1 MYIVLNGGGKVALA
15 LANTLIDKKHTV
27 AIVEK
32 RPEVGERLASELC
45 DKGCI
50 VILGDGC
57 DARVLDEA
65 GVARADIFVAVTGE
79 DDDNLVSCQLARLSF
94 DVPRAISRVNSPKN
108 QQIFA
113 KLGIEAISSTM
124 VISNL
129 IEEEATIGDLH
140 TLRTLRQGNLALVE
154 IELSS
159 DEGICRVSN
168 KRVGQIKLPANVK
181 LVAVVHSESDDVD
194 IVTPETVLS
203 CGDIV
208 IAIADPKQEIALAR
222 VLRGA

>member
-1 MYIVLNGGGKVALA
+1 MV
-15 LANTLIDKKHTV
+15 
-27 AIVEK
+27 
-32 RPEVGERLASELC
+32 
-45 DKGCI
+45 
-50 VILGDGC
+50 
-57 DARVLDEA
+57 
-65 GVARADIFVAVTGE
+65 RADIFVAVTGE
-79 DDDNLVSCQLARLSF
+79 DDDNLVSCQLARLAF

-124 VISNL
+124 IISNL

-159 DEGICRVSN
+159 DEGTCRVSN
-168 KRVGQIKLPANVK
+168 KRVGQIKLPHNVK
-181 LVAVVHSESDDVD
+181 LVAVVHSDSDDVD

-208 IAIADPKQEIALAR
+208 IAIAEPKQEDALAR
-222 VLRGA
+222 ALRGE